1 MEFSGKLVADLHCHT
16 LASSHAYSTVTE
28 LASAAAQRDLL
39 AIACTDHGIG
49 TQDSPHIWHFTNMDI
64 LPPFIHG
71 VRVFRGV
78 EANVL
83 DSDGKIDMPDHVL
96 KKMEIVVASMHA
108 SVMPSSSI
116 EECTQAWLAVACNP
130 HVDII
135 GHSGTPAFMYDLD
148 RVLPEFARNGKAVEI
163 NESTFHVRASSA
175 PVCRQI
181 AEACKR
187 YRVPVVLNSD
197 AHFHEAVGL
206 APQSTAMLRG
216 IGFPPELIVNGSHS
230 ALLAFLNQR
239 GVQLSINNSIN
250 NNDQN

>member
-1 MEFSGKLVADLHCHT
+1 MEFSGKLIADLHCHT

-28 LASAAAQRDLL
+28 LAAAAAQQGLI
-39 AIACTDHGIG
+39 AVACTDHGIG
-49 TQDSPHIWHFTNMDI
+49 AQDAPHIWHFTNMDI

-83 DSDGKIDMPDHVL
+83 SGDGSLDMPDQVL
-96 KKMEIVVASMHA
+96 EKMEIVVASMHA
-108 SVMPSSSI
+108 GVMPSSSM
-116 EECTQAWLAVACNP
+116 EECTRAWLAVAGNP

-135 GHSGTPAFMYDLD
+135 GHSGTPAFMYDLT
-148 RVLPEFARNGKAVEI
+148 RVLPAFARNGKAVEI
-163 NESTFHVRASSA
+163 NESTFHVRASSV

-197 AHFHEAVGL
+197 AHYHAAVGL
-206 APQSTAMLRG
+206 APLGTAMPRD
-216 IGFPPELIVNGSHS
+216 IDFPPELIVNGSRG
-230 ALLAFLNQR
+230 ALHAFLNQR
-239 GVQLSINNSIN
+239 GVRLSINDSNEN
-250 NNDQN
+250 RGG